1 MVAQSPEP
9 VTHDKNTRLFTVTL
23 LLIIAIF
30 AEDKFRIKMKN
41 IPKSNRRRFTEQCRL
56 VNQLLWSSRSRF
68 YSKVVNENQSDQRKL
83 FSTVDKLLHRTPD
96 VIYPPHTNAE
106 ELARRFITF
115 FANKIS
121 TIHQGLVQRCPN
133 DAGYVDAPIS
143 SCTLTHFE
151 TVSVDDLLP
160 LARRIYKGWFPYDR
174 RRSQTIADDRRRSRI
189 ANRRFFP
196 SNWPF
201 CFCL

>member
-106 ELARRFITF
+106 ELARCFITF

-121 TIHQGLVQRCPN
+121 TIHQGLARTN
-133 DAGYVDAPIS
+133 AGYVDALIS

-151 TVSVDDLLP
+151 TVSVDDWCSLLRGVYLRNP
-160 LARRIYKGWFPYDR
+160 VM
-174 RRSQTIADDRRRSRI
+174 
-189 ANRRFFP
+189 
-196 SNWPF
+196 
-201 CFCL
+201 

>member
-1 MVAQSPEP
+1 
-9 VTHDKNTRLFTVTL
+9 
-23 LLIIAIF
+23 
-30 AEDKFRIKMKN
+30 MKN

-68 YSKVVNENQSDQRKL
+68 HSKVVNENQSDQRKL
-83 FSTVDKLLHRTPD
+83 FSTVDELLHRTPD

-121 TIHQGLVQRCPN
+121 TVHQGLVQRCPN